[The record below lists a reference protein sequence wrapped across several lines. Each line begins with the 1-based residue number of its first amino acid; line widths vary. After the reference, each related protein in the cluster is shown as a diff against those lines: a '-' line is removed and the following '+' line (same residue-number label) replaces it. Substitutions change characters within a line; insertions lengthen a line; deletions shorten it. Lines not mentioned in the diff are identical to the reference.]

1 MQFNNVFVVVVVVFI
16 TLTDR
21 APTIFTNRKNRK
33 NTARG
38 CQSGSW
44 SAGQGE
50 NLRGGNNNPKTT
62 KLMTKKNSYRRSTE
76 ETEMAKVK
84 EKWRIVQIA
93 RNRKQETGTAPLER
107 I

>member
-1 MQFNNVFVVVVVVFI
+1 MGNRHDHCTHVDVVVVVVFI

-44 SAGQGE
+44 SAGQGSKFRK
-50 NLRGGNNNPKTT
+50 NKIIVTQ
-62 KLMTKKNSYRRSTE
+62 KKNKKNNKT
-76 ETEMAKVK
+76 KNK
-84 EKWRIVQIA
+84 NK
-93 RNRKQETGTAPLER
+93 NKKNL
-107 I
+107 